1 MDANQTFCNLLR
13 RIESSNLNYV
23 MSKTPFSATI
33 SLKSSFVK
41 WFNED
46 SRCIQNESYDYVSN
60 EEMAQLVN
68 ENLKLKAKIKKLEE
82 SAEIDRGELEKEKVT
97 EQVAYDNEKRK
108 SEDLDKQIVEY
119 REEVL
124 KLKVGKHNLKA
135 NLKTE
140 LEKNVALNLETNS
153 LKEKI
158 ESLQKSEK
166 EKVKIL
172 DVKIA
177 ELKLISRKNENLQQE
192 LAESQKDLENLK
204 SRQESE
210 SKVRYKCEQCEEN
223 VETVNQLKLHVGQN
237 HSQSKSS
244 QYDRD
249 QCFEVYPCYYCDQAI
264 TCRKD
269 LEDHEIKCIAL
280 LDELFQS
287 PEVNIFP
294 CDQCDVISMSMEEL

>member
-1 MDANQTFCNLLR
+1 M
-13 RIESSNLNYV
+13 
-23 MSKTPFSATI
+23 KT
-33 SLKSSFVK
+33 K
-41 WFNED
+41 
-46 SRCIQNESYDYVSN
+46 
-60 EEMAQLVN
+60 
-68 ENLKLKAKIKKLEE
+68 
-82 SAEIDRGELEKEKVT
+82 
-97 EQVAYDNEKRK
+97 
-108 SEDLDKQIVEY
+108 
-119 REEVL
+119 
-124 KLKVGKHNLKA
+124 
-135 NLKTE
+135 

-294 CDQCDVISMSMEEL
+294 CDQCDVISMSMEELLKHINTCHPAVNLSEEHGCQLNPYYNEEDLKCCDFCGIKFGTLGGLRNHIRSLHRDKYLLVTDRTKVKSFHRQISMINNFRKFVWSVSVRKCLSHV